1 MIKHFITIFLFLF
14 IIAKI
19 SASEITMTRVD
30 SLLANKDIQEQENI
44 LDSLL
49 MRYGAINPTIGLK
62 LSKRYADLVEGSS
75 DTYKRGHSKFYLGLS
90 YEMIGEFDKSLEY
103 LFEARNILTN
113 TEYKKNLALVYN
125 EIGLVYYEQQN
136 EELKLNALEYFNKF
150 LELSL
155 IIDDKMEIAGG
166 YSNIGMLYSSLNKL
180 DSSLKYHNKAL
191 KIRLEI
197 NDKRSI
203 GISYANIGDLEFKL
217 GNYESAISD
226 YKKAESLY
234 KEIGYTYGLYE
245 VYYQMAN
252 LYFEKQEFDKAGKY
266 AFLCL
271 DICHKINSKQAYRK
285 IYSFLSDFYKKTN
298 DIDSAYSY
306 LELSAAYKDSIT
318 NESIRNKLVQ
328 MQTMY
333 ELDKKDQ
340 SIELLKRENENQLLK
355 EGAMETRQ
363 YILLASTGAIII
375 IFLLVMN
382 SFFIK
387 RRKQKQ
393 IFLYEKKLLK
403 TEMEKKELRKKEL
416 ESELEYKSR
425 QMTTHTLNMM
435 QKNKALKE
443 MTNDIADISKKVD
456 TNIKQDLKRLKFQLN
471 QSLKAD
477 KDWDEFRLYFEQVNQ
492 TFFGK
497 LREVSSNISPSEER
511 LSTLIKLK
519 MNIKETASVLNISP
533 SSVKMA
539 RYRLRQKLNLPQDVN
554 LYDFI
559 GGIG

>member
-1 MIKHFITIFLFLF
+1 MIKYFITIFLFLF
-14 IIAKI
+14 IVAKI
-19 SASEITMTRVD
+19 NASEITMARVD

-49 MRYGAINPTIGLK
+49 MIYRAVNPTIGLQ
-62 LSKRYADLVEGSS
+62 LSKRYADMVEGSG
-75 DTYKRGHSKFYLGLS
+75 DTYKRGRSKYNLGLS
-90 YEMIGEFDKSLEY
+90 YEMLGEFDKSLEY
-103 LFEARNILTN
+103 LFEARDILTN
-113 TEYKKNLALVYN
+113 TEFKKNLAFVYN
-125 EIGLVYYEQQN
+125 EIGLVYYQQQN
-136 EELKLNALEYFNKF
+136 EELKLNAFEYFNKF

-155 IIDDKMEIAGG
+155 SIDDKMEIAGG

-191 KIRLEI
+191 KMRLELH
-197 NDKRSI
+197 DKRTI
-203 GISYANIGDLEFKL
+203 GISYANIGDLKFKL
-217 GNYESAISD
+217 GNYESAISY

-234 KEIGYTYGLYE
+234 KEFGYTYGLYE
-245 VYYQMAN
+245 LYSQTAS
-252 LYFEKQEFDKAGKY
+252 LYFEKQEFDMTGKY
-266 AFLCL
+266 AYLCL
-271 DICHKINSKQAYRK
+271 GICHKINSKEAYRK
-285 IYSFLSDFYKKTN
+285 IYGFLSDFYKKTN
-298 DIDSAYSY
+298 DIDSAYIY

-333 ELDKKDQ
+333 ELDKKEQ
-340 SIELLKRENENQLLK
+340 AIELLKRKNENQLLN
-355 EGAMETRQ
+355 ERALETRQ
-363 YILLASTGAIII
+363 YILLASIGVIII
-375 IFLLVMN
+375 IFVLVMN
-382 SFFIK
+382 SFFAK

-393 IFLYEKKLLK
+393 FYLYEKKLLK
-403 TEMEKKELRKKEL
+403 TEMEKNELRKKEL

-435 QKNKALKE
+435 QKNKVLKE
-443 MTNDIADISKKVD
+443 MTNDIVDISKRVD

-477 KDWDEFRLYFEQVNQ
+477 KDWDEFRMYFEQVNR
-492 TFFGK
+492 TFFSK
-497 LREVSSNISPSEER
+497 LREVLPNISPSEER
-511 LSTLIKLK
+511 LAALIKLK

-539 RYRLRQKLNLPQDVN
+539 RHRLRQKLNLPQETD

-559 GGIG
+559 AGIG